1 VTVSFRGPMS
11 ILRRLT
17 HAAVIVSVSAAAQS
31 ATAQLA
37 SRPAEEWTKTLEG
50 PARVASLKI
59 DEVVAALQMKPG
71 QTLADIGAGPGLFEV
86 ALARAVGPSGRVFAV
101 EIDAGFFPEIKKRTD
116 EAGLRNVQ
124 TVLGKFTDPALPAN
138 VDMALFH
145 DVLHHVEDRAGY
157 LKTLARYLSPSG
169 RIAVI
174 DYEGSAGPHKGQPE
188 LQVTREQLATWMKA
202 GGLTQVDDVKL
213 FSDKFFVVYAKQ

>member
-1 VTVSFRGPMS
+1 M
-11 ILRRLT
+11 RLVRLIT
-17 HAAVIVSVSAAAQS
+17 NFGVVVCLSAAAHS
-31 ATAQLA
+31 AAAQLA

-59 DEVVAALQMKPG
+59 DEVVAALQLKPG
-71 QTLADIGAGPGLFEV
+71 QSLADIGAGPGVFEV
-86 ALARAVGPSGRVFAV
+86 PLAKAVGPSGRVFAV
-101 EIDAGFFPEIKKRTD
+101 EIDAGFFPEIRKRAD
-116 EAGLRNVQ
+116 EAGVKNVQ

-157 LKTLARYLSPSG
+157 LKTLARYLTPSG

>member
-1 VTVSFRGPMS
+1 M
-11 ILRRLT
+11 RLVRLIT
-17 HAAVIVSVSAAAQS
+17 NFGVVVCLLGVGRPTA
-31 ATAQLA
+31 AQLA
-37 SRPAEEWTKTLEG
+37 SRPAEEWIKTLEG

-59 DEVVAALQMKPG
+59 DEVVAALQLKPG
-71 QTLADIGAGPGLFEV
+71 QSLADIGAGPGVFEV
-86 ALARAVGPSGRVFAV
+86 PLAKAVGPSGRVFAV
-101 EIDAGFFPEIKKRTD
+101 EIDAGFFPEIKKRAD
-116 EAGLRNVQ
+116 EAGVKNVQ

-157 LKTLARYLSPSG
+157 LKTLARYLTPSG

-188 LQVTREQLATWMKA
+188 LQVTREQLASWMKA
-202 GGLTQVDDVKL
+202 AGLIQVDDVKL
-213 FSDKFFVVYAKQ
+213 FADKYFVVFEKQ